1 MLTDID
7 PQEWLGELA
16 RQPTLKRPFGVTP
29 AKAERM
35 SFGNRGAYVMAKLKK
50 AGSR

>member
-7 PQEWLGELA
+7 PQEWLDELA
-16 RQPTLKRPFGVTP
+16 RQTTLKRPFGVP
-29 AKAERM
+29 LAKAAAM
-35 SFGNRGAYVMAKLKK
+35 SFGERSAWVMAKLKK